1 MGADG
6 YTEISE
12 KRTSK
17 LGYLLLIALFVFIV
31 VIGQTI
37 FSDISKIPERPIGPT
52 YCSNSYTGDLHS
64 DNYEYLKRFS
74 QKPTCKF
81 NEMDRKFGLDALVT
95 GLEPEIGII
104 ISYNNQISNKNNQ
117 IYQNERQMNEL
128 LSAYGISLQET
139 IAGEEEVLMDK
150 PEIKSQ
156 FLTFMRKNENLKV
169 EIEGLKVK
177 RDTVIVDIA
186 PKIEELKVAHGGALE
201 TYNTQ
206 VAYYNLKIFL
216 LKLLF
221 VLPFFA
227 MSLRYYLRY
236 KKIDSPYTIIVT
248 SVFYASTILFLQ
260 IVLAFLFQILPR
272 KWFAQIFSFLMSVSL
287 LRYVVYYGVTV
298 VVILIL
304 GGIVYYIQKKIYDPK
319 RVAMR
324 HLKDSTCPGCSFSL
338 DLSDQFCPNCG
349 RRIKTECPH
358 CGKMRYADLSHCPVC
373 GK

>member
-52 YCSNSYTGDLHS
+52 YCSNSYTGGLHS
-64 DNYEYLKRFS
+64 DNYEHLKRFS

-81 NEMDRKFGLDALVT
+81 NEMDREFSLDVLVT
-95 GLEPEIGII
+95 GLEPDMGII

-139 IAGEEEVLMDK
+139 IADEEEVLMDK

-156 FLTFMRKNENLKV
+156 LLTFRRTNENLKV
-169 EIEGLKVK
+169 EIEGLEAR
-177 RDTVIVDIA
+177 RDAVIVDIA
-186 PKIEELKVAHGGALE
+186 PKIEELKVAYGEALE
-201 TYNTQ
+201 TYDTQ

-248 SVFYASTILFLQ
+248 SVFYAS
-260 IVLAFLFQILPR
+260 
-272 KWFAQIFSFLMSVSL
+272 
-287 LRYVVYYGVTV
+287 
-298 VVILIL
+298 
-304 GGIVYYIQKKIYDPK
+304 
-319 RVAMR
+319 
-324 HLKDSTCPGCSFSL
+324 
-338 DLSDQFCPNCG
+338 
-349 RRIKTECPH
+349 
-358 CGKMRYADLSHCPVC
+358 
-373 GK
+373 